1 MKNTS
6 KYDTPDLRN
15 VVISKLL
22 KDAEKAF
29 ENEQMIDL
37 SEEELYNKAKKEET
51 KPEEKKEEVKFDVAQ
66 IIEKEKKVPQEP
78 VEIDYVAKLD

>member
-37 SEEELYNKAKKEET
+37 SEEELYNIMTKRPQVAGRKVMDVLIRWVKKSFALEDPT
-51 KPEEKKEEVKFDVAQ
+51 GEV
-66 IIEKEKKVPQEP
+66 
-78 VEIDYVAKLD
+78 